1 MHADIGVPTSTCA
14 LSGKTRLW
22 RSCSD
27 VPAEEVTSLVD
38 ITSSSPSPGFE
49 LYSACVLY
57 PKDSDALRSKQKVDE
72 ERGETLR
79 TAVCNLGRA
88 CSS

>member
-1 MHADIGVPTSTCA
+1 MRADIGVPTSTCA

-38 ITSSSPSPGFE
+38 MTSSSSSSESE

-57 PKDSDALRSKQKVDE
+57 RKDSEALGSGKV
-72 ERGETLR
+72 
-79 TAVCNLGRA
+79 RA
-88 CSS
+88 TTG